1 MKIDQM
7 NIDYPKRLLSACF
20 NNDTL
25 YSSTMV
31 EMVDESDFCHV
42 VDKVIF
48 RSIKKLLE
56 TNQPIDF
63 IGVAEDIQVSDIQ
76 DKECAMLRL
85 SEMMNISLY
94 TTKAFNFYLVKF
106 IESLKREKTRLLGL
120 EITTIA
126 DQQNE
131 VDGFIDD
138 IKQKLQKIQERLVK
152 NKIKNSEL
160 LATNFLTYLDGETS
174 APLYTGFDFDRTTR
188 GFKPKQLIIVGARP
202 GVGKS
207 AFVLSIAN
215 RLLKAGKRVI
225 LYSMEMSANDIII
238 RLQAIKT
245 NIPITCIEN
254 TKGLTDTQL
263 GLLTK
268 ASEELSKQHLIINDE
283 ALSRPIEIRVEIQKQ
298 INIDN
303 KPDIVIIDHLGL
315 LNPSERTDNKSIYQ
329 RTSEISRELK
339 QMAMQFDIPFLVP
352 AQLNRK
358 PAERKDN
365 KPILSDLRDSG
376 TIEQDADIVMLLHR
390 ESEHDEDADQFGAD
404 VIIAKNRNGATRSH
418 KMTFIAELTKF
429 ADVDNSQN

>member
-1 MKIDQM
+1 MRLDEI
-7 NIDYPKRLLSACF
+7 NIDYHKRLLSACF
-20 NNDTL
+20 NNDPLNPSTL
-25 YSSTMV
+25 V
-31 EMVDESDFCHV
+31 EMVTEDDFYQLT
-42 VDKVIF
+42 DKIIF

-63 IGVAEDIQVSDIQ
+63 IGVAEDIYASDIT
-76 DKECAMLRL
+76 DKESAMYRL
-85 SEMMNISLY
+85 NDIMNVSLY
-94 TTKAFNFYLVKF
+94 TNSLFNYYLIKF
-106 IESLKREKTRLLGL
+106 IENIKREKTRLLGM

-126 DQQNE
+126 ETKGE
-131 VDGFIDD
+131 VDTFIDG

-152 NKIKNSEL
+152 NRIKNSET
-160 LATNFLTYLDGETS
+160 LATNFLTYLDGDTTT
-174 APLYTGFDFDRTTR
+174 PLYTGFDFDKTVR

-207 AFVLSIAN
+207 AFILSIAN
-215 RLLKAGKRVI
+215 RLLNAGKKVI

-245 NIPITCIEN
+245 NIPITCIED
-254 TKGLTDTQL
+254 TKRLTDTQL
-263 GLLTK
+263 DLLTK
-268 ASEELSKQHLIINDE
+268 ASDELSKQHFIINDE

-298 INIDN
+298 INIGN
-303 KPDIVIIDHLGL
+303 KPDLVIIDHLGL
-315 LNPSERTDNKSIYQ
+315 LNPSERFDNKSIYQ

-390 ESEHDEDADQFGAD
+390 EVEHDKEADPFDAD
-404 VIIAKNRNGATRSH
+404 VLIAKNRNGATRNH

-429 ADVDNSQN
+429 ADVDRLQ